1 MSYILNKKNS
11 LQAFDKSA
19 LLISYCETSGELDQA
34 IIELFADREEDY
46 LLDHHQENSQPNY
59 KRNKTDVKWKKS
71 G

>member
-46 LLDHHQENSQPNY
+46 LLDHHEENSQPIY
-59 KRNKTDVKWKKS
+59 K
-71 G
+71 

>member
-34 IIELFADREEDY
+34 IIEFFADSEEDN
-46 LLDHHQENSQPNY
+46 LLDHYEENYQPNY
-59 KRNKTDVKWKKS
+59 K
-71 G
+71 